1 MRYFVESYG
10 CTMNF
15 GEGEQLSEKM
25 ERLGHVRVD
34 SAEEADIVILNT
46 CTVVETTEKKMIHRM
61 GELKKEGKEVIVTGC
76 MAKVQPKRIS
86 IRLPESMIIPP
97 DQYDL
102 FTGKVESAFGCSVPA
117 ENTRTKASAILPIA
131 QGCLGNCSYCITRFA
146 RGPLRSYPEDEL
158 IDSFRSMLDSGAR
171 EILVTAQDT
180 ACYGRDTGTD
190 LPSLLR
196 KFLEFDGDYKIRIG
210 MMNPNNLDP
219 ILDDLM
225 DVMEDERVY
234 RFLHIPVQSGSNSVL
249 DDMRRHY
256 TVDRF
261 MGIVNRLR
269 ERYEDISIATD
280 LITGF
285 PGETD
290 RDHEKS
296 VKLIRDLHAD
306 TVNITRFSVRP
317 GTDAATMKNQIQG
330 NVSKERSTELT
341 EMKMAV
347 EAAVNE
353 KLIGKKYRV
362 LVTEK
367 GRPGTVIARNINY
380 RPVGIEADLEI
391 GTFVDVEITGS
402 ASTHLVGV
410 LTDSQLLN
418 N

>member
-15 GEGEQLSEKM
+15 GEGEQLSKKM
-25 ERLGHVRVD
+25 ESLGHTRVNSPD
-34 SAEEADIVILNT
+34 EADIVILNT
-46 CTVVETTEKKMIHRM
+46 CTVVDTTEKKMVHRM
-61 GELKKEGKEVIVTGC
+61 GELKQEGKEIIVTGC

-102 FTGKVESAFGCSVPA
+102 FSGKVESAFGCAPCT
-117 ENTRTKASAILPIA
+117 EPYKFGASAILPIA

-146 RGPLRSYPEDEL
+146 RGVLKSYQEDEL
-158 IDSFRSMLDSGAR
+158 LNEFKSMPDSGGK
-171 EILVTAQDT
+171 EILVPAQDT
-180 ACYGRDTGTD
+180 ACYGRHIDTD
-190 LPSLLR
+190 LPTLLR
-196 KFLEFDGDYKIRIG
+196 RFLEFEGEYRIRIG
-210 MMNPNNLDP
+210 MMNPNNLDR

-249 DDMRRHY
+249 ERMRRHY

-269 ERYEDISIATD
+269 ERYPDISIATD

-296 VKLIRDLHAD
+296 IKLIKDLHAD

-317 GTDAATMKNQIQG
+317 GTDAATMKNQIHG
-330 NVSKERSTELT
+330 NISKERSTELT
-341 EMKMAV
+341 ETKMSV
-347 EAAVNE
+347 EGDINST
-353 KLIGKKYRV
+353 LIGQRYRA
-362 LVTEK
+362 LVTEN
-367 GRPGTVIARNINY
+367 GRPGTMIARNRNY
-380 RPVGIEADLEI
+380 RPIGIEADIPI
-391 GTFVDVEITGS
+391 GTFIDVEITGS
-402 ASTHLVGV
+402 APTHLVGRIV
-410 LTDSQLLN
+410 NHQ
-418 N
+418 

>member
-15 GEGEQLSEKM
+15 GEGEQLSKKM
-25 ERLGHVRVD
+25 ESLGHTRVNSPD
-34 SAEEADIVILNT
+34 EADIVILNT
-46 CTVVETTEKKMIHRM
+46 CTVVDTTEKKMIHRM
-61 GELKKEGKEVIVTGC
+61 GELKQEGKEIIVTGC

-102 FTGKVESAFGCSVPA
+102 FSGKVESAFGCAPCT
-117 ENTRTKASAILPIA
+117 ETYEFGASAILPIA

-146 RGPLRSYPEDEL
+146 RGVLKSYQEDEL
-158 IDSFRSMLDSGAR
+158 LNEFKSMLDSGVK

-180 ACYGRDTGTD
+180 ACYGRDIDTD
-190 LPSLLR
+190 LPTLLR
-196 KFLEFDGDYKIRIG
+196 RFLEFEGEYRIRIG
-210 MMNPNNLDP
+210 MMNPNNLDR

-249 DDMRRHY
+249 ERMRRHY

-269 ERYEDISIATD
+269 ERYPDISIATD

-296 VKLIRDLHAD
+296 IKLIKDLHAD

-317 GTDAATMKNQIQG
+317 GTDAATMKNQIHG
-330 NVSKERSTELT
+330 NISKERSTELT
-341 EMKMAV
+341 ETKMSV
-347 EAAVNE
+347 EGDINST
-353 KLIGKKYRV
+353 LIGQRYRA
-362 LVTEK
+362 LVTEN
-367 GRPGTVIARNINY
+367 GRPGTMIARNRNY
-380 RPVGIEADLEI
+380 RPIGIKADIPI
-391 GTFVDVEITGS
+391 GTFIDVEITGS
-402 ASTHLVGV
+402 APTHLVGRIANH
-410 LTDSQLLN
+410 Q
-418 N
+418 